1 MMHHSFLCDSA
12 KNLMSAKPGSKVVGE
27 NVFGQS
33 IFRVFLVFNMLK
45 TIRKPM
51 YFMISNT

>member
-1 MMHHSFLCDSA
+1 MHHSFLCDSA
-12 KNLMSAKPGSKVVGE
+12 ENLMSAKPDSKVVGE
-27 NVFGQS
+27 NVFGQW
-33 IFRVFLVFNMLK
+33 IFRVFLIFNMLK